1 MKPARSI
8 RPGRSIVAL
17 LPVLAVLA
25 PGAALSQDD
34 DFASVEIVPHHVRGS
49 VYYLEG
55 RGGNIGVSLGDSGV
69 VLVDSQFAPLTDRI
83 TAAVASLS
91 DADIRFVINTHV
103 HGDHV
108 GGNANLAA
116 LGVSTVAHDNVR
128 LRLTQSGSEVAAR
141 PVLTF
146 PDTATIQLDDE
157 VIDIV
162 KVPPAHTD
170 GDSYIYFRNSDVLH
184 LGDVFRTTGYGFID
198 TNSGGSAAGTIEA
211 LQMAI
216 DMAGPDTIILPGH
229 GVLSDAS
236 DVQEF
241 VDVIIEVQG
250 RVSELIEQGMTLEQV
265 LAAQPTA
272 DLDERWGDPERFL
285 TGLYNSIAGM

>member
-1 MKPARSI
+1 MKPLSSI
-8 RPGRSIVAL
+8 G
-17 LPVLAVLA
+17 VLFPLIAVLA
-25 PGAALSQDD
+25 PGAALAQDD

-49 VYYLEG
+49 VYFLEG
-55 RGGNIGVSLGDSGV
+55 RGGNVGVSLGDSGV
-69 VLVDSQFAPLTDRI
+69 VLVDDQFAPLTEKI
-83 TAAVASLS
+83 VAAVASLS

-116 LGVSTVAHDNVR
+116 RGVSVIAHDNVR
-128 LRLTQSGSEVAAR
+128 LRMSQAGSEVAAR
-141 PVLTF
+141 PVLTY
-146 PDTATIQLDDE
+146 PETATIQLDDE
-157 VIDIV
+157 VIDII

-170 GDSYIYFRNSDVLH
+170 GDSYIYFRSSDVLH

-198 TNSGGSAAGTIEA
+198 TSNGGSAAGTIEA

-216 DMAGPDTIILPGH
+216 DLAGPDTIILPGH
-229 GVLSDAS
+229 GVLSDAG

-241 VDVIIEVQG
+241 VDVIIDVQG

-265 LAAQPTA
+265 LAAAPTA

>member
-1 MKPARSI
+1 MKS
-8 RPGRSIVAL
+8 GNSLLML
-17 LPVLAVLA
+17 LPVIAVLA
-25 PGAALSQDD
+25 PGAVSAQGD
-34 DFASVEIVPHHVRGS
+34 DFDSVEIVPHPVRGS

-55 RGGNIGVSLGDSGV
+55 RGGNIGVSLGDSGA
-69 VLVDSQFAPLTDRI
+69 VLVDDQFAPLTDRI
-83 TAAVASLS
+83 VAAVASIGG
-91 DADIRFVINTHV
+91 DDIRYVINTHV
-103 HGDHV
+103 HGDHI

-116 LGVSTVAHDNVR
+116 LGVSVIAHDNVR
-128 LRLTQSGSEVAAR
+128 LRLTQGGSEVAAR
-141 PVLTF
+141 PVLTY

-157 VIDIV
+157 VIDII

-170 GDSYIYFRNSDVLH
+170 GDSYIFFRTSDVLH

-198 TNSGGSAAGTIEA
+198 TNNGGSAGGTIAA

-216 DMAGPDTIILPGH
+216 DLAGPDTIILPGH
-229 GVLSDAS
+229 GVLSDAG

-250 RVSELIEQGMTLEQV
+250 RVSELIDQGMTLEQV

-285 TGLYNSIAGM
+285 TGLYNSIAGGM